1 MRHIFLRHIFFHI
14 QFHKSSLLHQSY
26 NIPSRLTKEKKTN
39 NVVPGQ
45 FKFEILCV
53 CASGLLSFF
62 SSVNK
67 FCFGYS
73 LMCILKS
80 IICPMCIHVFFV
92 PEGSFPL
99 FHLRERNSH
108 WLSREIESDLASRI
122 QSSQDIIL
130 YSFFSCSFPG
140 FLLCIHCFSLQ
151 KWRALWGYSLPQ
163 VFDHKK
169 IKGEKESILSY
180 HSLQSRPSLSHL
192 ITTLLFPFILFRIP
206 CPTPFK
212 RKSTGTV
219 CLKAP

>member
-1 MRHIFLRHIFFHI
+1 MKHRAYECCHLETIVLYIVPQKFIY
-14 QFHKSSLLHQSY
+14 SS
-26 NIPSRLTKEKKTN
+26 TKVHCYTRATISQAVSQREKKTN
-39 NVVPGQ
+39 NVVPGY

-130 YSFFSCSFPG
+130 YSFF
-140 FLLCIHCFSLQ
+140 FLIFSRFHLVHIYTPLIYRNGVHCGGTPSHRFSTI
-151 KWRALWGYSLPQ
+151 
-163 VFDHKK
+163 KK
-169 IKGEKESILSY
+169 
-180 HSLQSRPSLSHL
+180 
-192 ITTLLFPFILFRIP
+192 
-206 CPTPFK
+206 
-212 RKSTGTV
+212 
-219 CLKAP
+219 